1 MNNAEV
7 LIKFKGDT
15 SNIDKATD
23 HVKNNT
29 SSKLGSVAKG
39 IGKAFVKGTAVASAA
54 MVGMVAKGVQE
65 YAKLEQ
71 SIGGVETLFKDS
83 ADTVIANAK
92 RAYETAG
99 VDANS
104 YMEQV
109 TSFSA
114 SLLQAVG
121 GDTVKAAET
130 ADMAIIDMADNANK
144 MGTSME
150 MIQNAYQGFAKQN
163 YMMLD
168 NLKLGYGGTRTEM
181 LRLLADAEK
190 ISGIKYD
197 ISNLNDV
204 YQAIHVI
211 QKEMSISGY
220 STEQLQQKLKDMS
233 LTEQELTKV
242 ADDMGISYEEAL
254 SKMNAG
260 TLTTKDAQV
269 LLGTTAKEASSTIQG
284 SFKSMQSAFT
294 NFLSGAGGIEEVI
307 DSVVTFADNLIPAI
321 VDLAPKII
329 DGLIKL
335 INAIVAELPKLIKI
349 LIPPLLDGITAL
361 VKGILEILPELI
373 QVLLEAIIY
382 IVNYLANE
390 APTLVPIIVDA
401 IMEIIP
407 VLMDELPLFIKAG
420 WQLLIGL
427 TEGIIKAIPTLLSHI
442 PGIAKKCLNA
452 LKSGL
457 SSVGN
462 IGRQMIQG
470 LWNGMAGL
478 KDWVINKVA
487 SMGKSILKGLKSV
500 LGIHSPSTEF
510 AMIGKFSVLGF
521 NEALQDMSKDVDKQI
536 ASTFGLSPQLTG
548 SMQNSFSPNV
558 QVYNNVNVE
567 QDPLGQMVKTIKT
580 YSGGS
585 PNDYNYGAGV

>member
-7 LIKFKGDT
+7 LIKFKGDSSQLDKT
-15 SNIDKATD
+15 TDQVKSN
-23 HVKNNT
+23 V
-29 SSKLGSVAKG
+29 SSKMGSVAKG
-39 IGKAFVKGTAVASAA
+39 IGSAFLKGTAVASAA
-54 MVGMVAKGVQE
+54 MVGMVTKGVQE

-168 NLKLGYGGTRTEM
+168 NLKLGYGGTKIEM
-181 LRLLADAEK
+181 ERLLADAEK
-190 ISGIKYD
+190 VTGIHYD

-211 QKEMSISGY
+211 QG
-220 STEQLQQKLKDMS
+220 
-233 LTEQELTKV
+233 EL
-242 ADDMGISYEEAL
+242 GI
-254 SKMNAG
+254 
-260 TLTTKDAQV
+260 T
-269 LLGTTAKEASSTIQG
+269 GTTAKEASSTIQG

-329 DGLIKL
+329 DGLVKL
-335 INAIVAELPKLIKI
+335 INAIIAELPRLVKI
-349 LIPPLLDGITAL
+349 LIPPLLDGIIAL
-361 VKGILEILPELI
+361 VDGILTVLPELI
-373 QVLLEAIIY
+373 QVLLEMVIY
-382 IVNYLANE
+382 IVNYLAE
-390 APTLVPIIVDA
+390 ELPTLLPEIVDA
-401 IMEIIP
+401 ILQIIP
-407 VLMDELPLFIKAG
+407 VLLDNLPAFAIAGMKLILGLLEGIVKAVPKILSNIPDIAKSIINAMKAG
-420 WQLLIGL
+420 
-427 TEGIIKAIPTLLSHI
+427 LS
-442 PGIAKKCLNA
+442 IA
-452 LKSGL
+452 GD
-457 SSVGN
+457 

-487 SMGKSILKGLKSV
+487 SMGKAILKGLKSV

-521 NEALQDMSKDVDKQI
+521 NEALQDMSKDVDNQI

-558 QVYNNVNVE
+558 NVYNNVNVE
-567 QDPLGQMVKTIKT
+567 QDPLGQMVRTIKT